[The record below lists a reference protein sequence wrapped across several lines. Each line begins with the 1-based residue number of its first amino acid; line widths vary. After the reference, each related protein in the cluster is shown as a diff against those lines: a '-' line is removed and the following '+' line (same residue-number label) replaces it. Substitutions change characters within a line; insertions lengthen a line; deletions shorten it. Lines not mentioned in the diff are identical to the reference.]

1 MASDDQGPNWGKYLT
16 SGVEVAVGVALGTV
30 VGMYADRKFG
40 SSPWGLLIGLLLG
53 CAGGMYLLIKEALKM
68 NKD

>member
-1 MASDDQGPNWGKYLT
+1 MAEKDGSNWGGFLT
-16 SGVEVAVGVALGTV
+16 AGLEVAVGIALGWFI
-30 VGMYADRKFG
+30 GSAIDRKFG
-40 SSPWGLLIGLLLG
+40 CGPWGLLIGILAG

>member
-1 MASDDQGPNWGKYLT
+1 MASNEQGPKWSKYLT
-16 SGVEVAVGVALGTV
+16 SGFEVAVGIALGCV
-30 VGMYADRKFG
+30 VGTYVDKKMG

-53 CAGGMYLLIKEALKM
+53 CAGGMYLLIKEAIKM

>member
-1 MASDDQGPNWGKYLT
+1 MAANDQGPNWGKFLT
-16 SGVEVAVGVALGTV
+16 SGFEIAAGTALGSFSGV
-30 VGMYADRKFG
+30 WVDRKLG

-53 CAGGMYLLIKEALKM
+53 CAGGTYLLIKETMKM